1 MSAGW
6 KNSCLTKMSR
16 SGEQSKH
23 TWGWWQWPC
32 WPAQQQSNLSFC
44 SGETSGAGEPEI
56 TSTAGDNRY
65 LHKDIKKIFRKLSP
79 SLSLTHSL
87 PPLQFSSNI
96 PASLSFLKTSYSGL
110 WGQKKLV
117 LNCGY
122 LGGGG
127 WWRVSVVLH
136 SATTTITGKNTCE
149 EWAEPVWQR

>member
-1 MSAGW
+1 MKELLSDKDEQIRRAV
-6 KNSCLTKMSR
+6 KTHLRTVTLT
-16 SGEQSKH
+16 
-23 TWGWWQWPC
+23 
-32 WPAQQQSNLSFC
+32 LL
-44 SGETSGAGEPEI
+44 
-56 TSTAGDNRY
+56 TSTAAKQPELLLRRNFRGRRTWDNINSRRQPVPPQG
-65 LHKDIKKIFRKLSP
+65 HKKNLQEAV
-79 SLSLTHSL
+79 SLPLTHSL

-96 PASLSFLKTSYSGL
+96 PAPLSFLKTSYSGL